1 MITNSSFTITDIK
14 WDNMFLV
21 VTVEADA
28 KEPASESGEEEAP
41 VSFFVTRVAGS
52 DKEIDLPYDKQEGSV
67 YTFRVNISQVDGRSF
82 LDNGEWEIEA
92 LAAGKSYPVLVRPEV
107 AYRAQD
113 LSRVFRYEEG
123 KAYIISFKIGSFA
136 DDREEM
142 LLTLESTFMTENGN
156 WRDKKSGVKDAAIKA
171 VRKITDAA
179 KAPHKGHVLF
189 MTETSNHI
197 SGNLKA
203 VYDGLKNSG
212 YESEYK
218 ISVYARNDIEEG
230 LGVKGLM
237 SLSRLI
243 ADQDIIMVDD
253 YVPVFSYIDPPKGSR
268 LVQLWHANVGFKS
281 VGYSRFGREGSPH
294 PEWSCH
300 RKYTDVFVPHKDM
313 IDVYREV
320 FGIEK
325 EAFKVAGSPRL
336 DGFAD
341 PEKSGKK
348 AYELRSRFP
357 VLRGKYV
364 VLFAPTYRG
373 AGEKDAFYDY
383 SKLDIKRILEALG
396 DNAVLVIKMHPFI
409 SKRMDIPKEYK
420 RRVLDMTN
428 YPDINDL
435 YHVADLLIT
444 DYSSDYFEFAL
455 LRKPVLFYT
464 YDRDTYQLTR
474 GVHRDVK
481 EHAPGR
487 VCDTMDELIDA
498 LKNHDY
504 DFDKTKAFADE
515 YGSLLDVNSVG
526 MVLKDVFGI

>member
-1 MITNSSFTITDIK
+1 MEEGRKGKTLFTITDIS
-14 WDNMFLV
+14 WDNMFLLID
-21 VTVEADA
+21 VEVCSDEQPEAQDA
-28 KEPASESGEEEAP
+28 VFTLIKVSSGAGTCPLKFDSYKDASYH
-41 VSFFVTRVAGS
+41 F
-52 DKEIDLPYDKQEGSV
+52 KI
-67 YTFRVNISQVDGRSF
+67 NISQIDGRSF
-82 LDNGEWEIEA
+82 LENGEWEIEA
-92 LAAGKSYPVLVRPEV
+92 ELGGRTYPVLVKPDA
-107 AYRAQD
+107 AYRFQD
-113 LSRVFRYEEG
+113 LSRIFRYEEG
-123 KAYIISFKIGSFA
+123 KAYVLSFKVGSFA
-136 DDREEM
+136 DDREE
-142 LLTLESTFMTENGN
+142 LLMTLESSFMTENKN
-156 WRDKKSGVKDAAIKA
+156 WRDKKSGVRDAAIKT

-212 YESEYK
+212 YVNEYK
-218 ISVYARNDIEEG
+218 ISVYARNDVEEG

-243 ADQDIIMVDD
+243 ADQDIILVDD

-268 LVQLWHANVGFKS
+268 LVQLWHASVGFKS

-336 DGFAD
+336 TGFAD
-341 PEKSGKK
+341 QERAK
-348 AYELRSRFP
+348 AKADELRTRYP
-357 VLRGKYV
+357 MLKGKNV

-373 AGEKDAFYDY
+373 AGEKDAYYDY
-383 SKLDIKRILEALG
+383 SKLDLKRLTSALG
-396 DNAVLVIKMHPFI
+396 EHTLLVIKMHPFI
-409 SKRMDIPKEYK
+409 TRKIDIPEECRKN
-420 RRVLDMTN
+420 VLDMTN
-428 YPDINDL
+428 YPNINDL
-435 YHVADLLIT
+435 YYIADLLIT

-455 LRKPVLFYT
+455 LRKPVVFYT

-481 EHAPGR
+481 EHAPGK
-487 VCDTMDELIDA
+487 VCDTFEELIDA
-498 LKNHDY
+498 LVNHDY
-504 DFDKTKAFADE
+504 EMEKTEKFADE
-515 YGSLLDVNSVG
+515 YGSLLDVDSVG
-526 MVLKDVFGI
+526 MILKDVFGI